1 MDKLNKEQRHRCMS
15 AIKCKDTKPELLV
28 RKFLFSRG
36 FRYRL
41 NHPRLPGHP
50 DIVLH
55 KYRTV
60 IFVNGCFWHGHQ
72 ECKYFVLPKTNVEFW
87 SAKIERNRKR
97 DVEEQRQL
105 ASMGWHCITIWEC
118 QLKPRVRQQTLES
131 LVYTLSCIFLEDRK
145 VKSYGEVE
153 EKTLMAAELKT
164 DYCGKSIKKSYQ
176 LKISVRSM
184 GNINDGF
191 IVSFWERIFRGLSY
205 VSLFALVSFLR
216 KEYFNKIVPK
226 KVDNYRFVEYW
237 VLGNLLCS
245 VCSSLVVYY
254 SSCSWLAIL
263 LSLYGI
269 FRIFEIVVY
278 QINVMLFDPYRA
290 LKEKRKYVIKS
301 PTRLVLLLMH
311 NYVEIVFWFTTTV
324 ISFLSIDDMLK
335 NSWTYYL
342 QMNFI
347 CITTFDTSEMLHS
360 IKQENIFLL
369 FAFLESVVGF
379 LMTVISLARFIGL
392 LPSVK
397 SIDDI

>member
-1 MDKLNKEQRHRCMS
+1 M
-15 AIKCKDTKPELLV
+15 
-28 RKFLFSRG
+28 
-36 FRYRL
+36 
-41 NHPRLPGHP
+41 
-50 DIVLH
+50 
-55 KYRTV
+55 
-60 IFVNGCFWHGHQ
+60 
-72 ECKYFVLPKTNVEFW
+72 
-87 SAKIERNRKR
+87 
-97 DVEEQRQL
+97 
-105 ASMGWHCITIWEC
+105 
-118 QLKPRVRQQTLES
+118 
-131 LVYTLSCIFLEDRK
+131 
-145 VKSYGEVE
+145 
-153 EKTLMAAELKT
+153 
-164 DYCGKSIKKSYQ
+164 
-176 LKISVRSM
+176 
-184 GNINDGF
+184 
-191 IVSFWERIFRGLSY
+191 
-205 VSLFALVSFLR
+205 SLFALVSFLR
-216 KEYFNKIVPK
+216 KEYFNKIIPK
-226 KVDNYRFVEYW
+226 KVDNYKFVEYW

-254 SSCSWLAIL
+254 YSCSWLAIL

-347 CITTFDTSEMLHS
+347 CITTFDTSEMLHN